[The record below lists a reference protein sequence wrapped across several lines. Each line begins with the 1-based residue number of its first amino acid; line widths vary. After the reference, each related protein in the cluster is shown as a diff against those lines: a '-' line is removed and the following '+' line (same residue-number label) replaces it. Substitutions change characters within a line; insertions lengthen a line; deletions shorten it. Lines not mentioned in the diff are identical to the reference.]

1 MQAKRP
7 RLLRQWR
14 GRRGPYEALAMMR
27 SRRRVVMALGVAIA
41 AAAAVAAWMHLERA
55 SPEIAGDWKSWRSEL
70 HIARSD
76 RGYAIRV
83 VSPDG
88 FLGGH
93 YTGNPRGSAVTLR
106 GPLSALCGT
115 MAYSK
120 EDDSLEFCGEQF
132 ARAAK

>member
-1 MQAKRP
+1 MTRS
-7 RLLRQWR
+7 
-14 GRRGPYEALAMMR
+14 GRI
-27 SRRRVVMALGVAIA
+27 VVAVLGMAILTAAAIA
-41 AAAAVAAWMHLERA
+41 AWMRFAGGSANIE
-55 SPEIAGDWKSWRSEL
+55 GDWKSWRSEL
-70 HIARSD
+70 QVAHGD

-88 FLGGH
+88 FLGGL
-93 YTGNPRGSAVTLR
+93 YAGNPHGRTLTMR

-132 ARAAK
+132 ARTGK